1 LLLGLESSAVKDLC
15 DSASLQQLK
24 PCTLMPAWL
33 QGPDGHLSGAM
44 CLFTAMFLF
53 TAMCLLTA

>member
-1 LLLGLESSAVKDLC
+1 LESSAVKDLC